1 MGVYN
6 RDGINYSA
14 MLQNA
19 IANRNAAAQ
28 RQAQYLMNKG
38 KLWGDTATNVGKI
51 FGRGLASSY
60 DELDEDTAELEK
72 LKREREAI
80 IMEQERLKQER
91 SRLASAQMEGYR
103 PSYINYKP
111 NESVLPD
118 LPKLQEFYDQHYNE
132 DYDADYEEDKTNP
145 YTYVMMQ
152 DYYRRS
158 R

>member
-60 DELDEDTAELEK
+60 DGVLTMKFDGMTREVNFLYKLDGGALRLEDTTGANFSGNQL
-72 LKREREAI
+72 
-80 IMEQERLKQER
+80 R
-91 SRLASAQMEGYR
+91 SRGVSPVIVYL
-103 PSYINYKP
+103 K
-111 NESVLPD
+111 
-118 LPKLQEFYDQHYNE
+118 K
-132 DYDADYEEDKTNP
+132 
-145 YTYVMMQ
+145 
-152 DYYRRS
+152 
-158 R
+158 

>member
-38 KLWGDTATNVGKI
+38 KLMGDTATKVGGI
-51 FGRGLASSY
+51 FGRGFAQTY
-60 DELDEDTAELEK
+60 DELNPDEDEAELEK
-72 LKREREAI
+72 LKRERDAI

-91 SRLASAQMEGYR
+91 SRLASAQMEGYE
-103 PSYINYKP
+103 P
-111 NESVLPD
+111 ND
-118 LPKLQEFYDQHYNE
+118 AFLPKLQEHYDQ
-132 DYDADYEEDKTNP
+132 DYTNP
-145 YTYVMMQ
+145 YSYAMMQ

>member
-72 LKREREAI
+72 LKRERDAI
-80 IMEQERLKQER
+80 IMAEQQRRANQEW
-91 SRLASAQMEGYR
+91 ASSQMEGY
-103 PSYINYKP
+103 KP
-111 NESVLPD
+111 LSAMTPNMEGYEPND
-118 LPKLQEFYDQHYNE
+118 AFLPKMQEHYDQ
-132 DYDADYEEDKTNP
+132 DYTNP
-145 YTYVMMQ
+145 YSYAMMQ

>member
-1 MGVYN
+1 MGVYD

-38 KLWGDTATNVGKI
+38 KLMGDTATKVGGI
-51 FGRGLASSY
+51 LGRGFAQTY
-60 DELDEDTAELEK
+60 DELNPDEDEAELEK
-72 LKREREAI
+72 LKRERDAI
-80 IMEQERLKQER
+80 IMAEQQRKANQEW
-91 SRLASAQMEGYR
+91 ASSQMEGY
-103 PSYINYKP
+103 KP
-111 NESVLPD
+111 LSAMTPNMEGYEPND
-118 LPKLQEFYDQHYNE
+118 AFLPKLQEHYDQ
-132 DYDADYEEDKTNP
+132 DYTNP
-145 YTYVMMQ
+145 YSYAMMQ

>member
-38 KLWGDTATNVGKI
+38 KLMGDTATKVGGI
-51 FGRGLASSY
+51 FGRGFAQTY
-60 DELDEDTAELEK
+60 DELNPDEDEAELEK
-72 LKREREAI
+72 LKRERDAI

-91 SRLASAQMEGYR
+91 SRLASAQMEGY
-103 PSYINYKP
+103 KP
-111 NESVLPD
+111 LSAMTPNMEGYEPND
-118 LPKLQEFYDQHYNE
+118 AFLPKLQEHYDQ
-132 DYDADYEEDKTNP
+132 DYTNP
-145 YTYVMMQ
+145 YSYAMMQ